1 MNNRLYCTFVEPNEI
16 NEISKKIQSSYKV
29 LFDKIF
35 VLESLDGEKVMLTYN
50 VDLGNSNGEFAIGNT
65 ILVHRKKQTN
75 TLYTINA
82 LNELI
87 KSLNNGVLDK
97 SYSIN
102 WDDYKNCILLV
113 QADGYKKIKKENH
126 KEMTKAKLFNYL
138 IQSKETDQNMYTLS
152 VIHTALKKFKTKIVL
167 YNYDAFVFDFCDVE
181 YDGLFKTL
189 EHIVSDEYPI
199 SIKKGNH
206 YGALYEI

>member
-1 MNNRLYCTFVEPNEI
+1 MNNRLYCTFVELNEI
-16 NEISKKIQSSYKV
+16 KETCNRIQSSYKV

-35 VLESLDGEKVMLTYN
+35 VLESLNEDKTMLTYN
-50 VDLGNSNGEFAIGNT
+50 VDLGNSNNEFAIDNT

-102 WDDYKNCILLV
+102 WNDYKNCILLV
-113 QADGYKKIKKENH
+113 QADGYKKI
-126 KEMTKAKLFNYL
+126 
-138 IQSKETDQNMYTLS
+138 D
-152 VIHTALKKFKTKIVL
+152 TKI
-167 YNYDAFVFDFCDVE
+167 
-181 YDGLFKTL
+181 K
-189 EHIVSDEYPI
+189 
-199 SIKKGNH
+199 
-206 YGALYEI
+206 EIINLS